1 MYASPQ
7 SHGNT
12 MTRHRSIQQCGDVN
26 NLVCVCM
33 LQQANIPLSSDAL
46 DKLIRILDVNKDG
59 EVDFT
64 YVATLTSELLFFYMN
79 DNGF

>member
-1 MYASPQ
+1 
-7 SHGNT
+7 
-12 MTRHRSIQQCGDVN
+12 
-26 NLVCVCM
+26 M

-79 DNGF
+79 DNVF